1 MTKTMIAFDEQ
12 GYIDAQNNV
21 KKKQEAFERMFN
33 EVSKLVTIPKK
44 EVDAFRLNP
53 QAYFDAAIYQ
63 KYDGVN
69 TMRLSFK
76 KLFEVMELDFSH
88 VYKLINVYNSFSVDE
103 TKPVNKDLFETY
115 AQNKK
120 QVELYNELDNIC
132 KVVSIY
138 KANIK
143 PDLNLI
149 SIQQAFGGAL
159 VLSNGFNTIKPNPRF
174 ILDF

>member
-1 MTKTMIAFDEQ
+1 
-12 GYIDAQNNV
+12 
-21 KKKQEAFERMFN
+21 
-33 EVSKLVTIPKK
+33 
-44 EVDAFRLNP
+44 
-53 QAYFDAAIYQ
+53 
-63 KYDGVN
+63 
-69 TMRLSFK
+69 
-76 KLFEVMELDFSH
+76 MELDFSH
-88 VYKLINVYNSFSVDE
+88 VYKLINVYTSFSVDE
-103 TKPVNKDLFETY
+103 TKPVNKDHFETY